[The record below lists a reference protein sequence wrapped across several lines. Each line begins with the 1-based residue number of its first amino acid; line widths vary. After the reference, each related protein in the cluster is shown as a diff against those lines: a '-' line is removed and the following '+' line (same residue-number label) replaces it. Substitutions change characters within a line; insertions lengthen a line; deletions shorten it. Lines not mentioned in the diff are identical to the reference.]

1 MGTSFI
7 GMQTPSEHP
16 RGFRGVRGD
25 LIALLKRE
33 QPLTV
38 KELAERFGVT
48 PNGLRRHLKLL
59 EEDGLVRYQRQVR
72 GVGGPVFAYT
82 LTENGEAL
90 FPRAYDAALEE
101 ALEFVRESQGASA
114 VADVFGRHWARVAE
128 RMRPALEALP
138 LPERA
143 RALAEAL
150 TAEGYMAES
159 EASAGSTT
167 IREHN
172 CAIREVAE
180 RFPEAC
186 AAEAAFL
193 EELLGVKV
201 TRRLHI
207 LDGCNACEYTIHETQ
222 GARDRT
228 NETHWTNEESA

>member
-1 MGTSFI
+1 M
-7 GMQTPSEHP
+7 
-16 RGFRGVRGD
+16 
-25 LIALLKRE
+25 LALLKRD
-33 QPLTV
+33 QPLTCR
-38 KELAERFGVT
+38 ELAERFGVT

-59 EEDGLVRYQRQVR
+59 EEDGLVRYQREVR

-82 LTENGEAL
+82 LTAGGEAL
-90 FPRAYDAALEE
+90 FPRAYDSALEE
-101 ALEFVRESQGASA
+101 ALEFVRESQGESA
-114 VADVFGRHWARVAE
+114 VASVFGRHWARVAE
-128 RMRPALEALP
+128 RMRPRLEALP

-159 EASAGSTT
+159 DDIDGATT

-172 CAIREVAE
+172 CAIRGVAE

-207 LDGCNACEYTIHETQ
+207 LNGCNACEYTIHDTQ
-222 GARDRT
+222 GAR
-228 NETHWTNEESA
+228 EHAAPWTNEESA